1 MDFFGDLK
9 ENLEKNDTLSKIVN
23 GVTEF
28 IGELTKA
35 LQSEGVIG
43 KDVDIVTQIANT
55 NKLSIASEN
64 EIDKERTNVLQ
75 EYANTT
81 KNEGNLYFVFN
92 KVKNEDSYRIWTIDS
107 NGVTQ
112 NEISKNDLPNDISVN
127 CVMRM
132 NNGKFIL
139 DSEATKI
146 VTNEIRNRAN
156 KIIEKQNQ
164 KIQDYKKEGH
174 TYLVTEDINGRIF
187 LWDSTEKPKFEIE
200 DVNFPEEL
208 KDKAK
213 EGNSFLYKNGTY
225 VHIS

>member
-1 MDFFGDLK
+1 MDFFRDLK
-9 ENLEKNDTLSKIVN
+9 ENLEKNDTLSKIAN

-43 KDVDIVTQIANT
+43 KNVDIVTQIANT
-55 NKLSIASEN
+55 NKLSIAAEN

-75 EYANTT
+75 EYANST
-81 KNEGNLYFVFN
+81 KDEGNLYFIFN
-92 KVKNEDSYRIWTIDS
+92 KVKNEDNYRIWTIDS
-107 NGVTQ
+107 NEVIQ
-112 NEISKNDLPNDISVN
+112 KEISKSDLPNDVSVN
-127 CVMRM
+127 SVMRM
-132 NNGKFIL
+132 NNGEFIL
-139 DSEATKI
+139 DTKATKI